1 MQAHLVLL
9 CVILKQVQYLLV
21 LINVLLVFSV
31 GKGRDL
37 SRKIM
42 DIFYPLITKRPS
54 MGGYW
59 GKNKR
64 GKRRKLVIGVY
75 KKGRNRR
82 KEEQEFNE
90 DKGE

>member
-1 MQAHLVLL
+1 
-9 CVILKQVQYLLV
+9 
-21 LINVLLVFSV
+21 
-31 GKGRDL
+31 
-37 SRKIM
+37 
-42 DIFYPLITKRPS
+42 